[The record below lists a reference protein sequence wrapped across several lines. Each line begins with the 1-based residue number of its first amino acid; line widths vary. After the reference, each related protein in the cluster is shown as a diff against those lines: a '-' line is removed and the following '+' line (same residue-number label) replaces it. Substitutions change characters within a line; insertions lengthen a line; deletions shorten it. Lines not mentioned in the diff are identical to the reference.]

1 MTSRPAR
8 LHDSPATV
16 LAPGPRGTHD
26 GQVHA
31 SPDDHARRVPALA
44 AAGLLGLVFALG
56 VLSVR
61 FAVPGTEVAAWWPAS
76 GVGAGLLLLHDRR
89 YWPLLVA
96 LLVPIAAAANIVGGR
111 PVPLSLVYG
120 VVNAAEVLAFC
131 VALGGLRARP
141 SLVTGEDFRRLLVTG
156 LATGLGIGV
165 VAGLVVAVMTEGDP
179 WSTARSVA
187 ASHSA
192 ALLAVVPVF
201 LRSTP
206 APDLLDHRRRAV
218 VAQLLLTAIVSAVV
232 FAPGQVLPLTFL
244 VVPLVVWGAAVLPV
258 RWLTWQILAVST
270 GVTLMTSEAGGPFG
284 APDSIDAQMRGA
296 MVQLFI
302 VTLVVVALPLAIA
315 VQQRRSALDEAR
327 SAASALRRERELTS
341 AVLNSATDTAIVGAD
356 PHGVITYANPG
367 AESLLARP
375 STGLVGTPLASI
387 YAPEALHARRE
398 PDVDDLATVTRS
410 VADGDPV
417 RQDWCWLR
425 GDGTQVT
432 VNVATT
438 ALLDDEARPAGYLVV
453 AHDVSE
459 RRAAE
464 RVLRA
469 ALDREQ
475 QAVERLEELD
485 REKSEFVSSVSH
497 ELRTPMTSVLGFT
510 QLLGSGAG
518 GSLNERQRDM
528 VGRIER
534 SGHRL
539 LGLIENI
546 LSLSRVES
554 QRETEAA
561 VAPCDLREV
570 VGAALEETE
579 ELVRPRDLTLRTALP
594 ADPAVVRCE
603 RDQLERVVINLV
615 SNAVK
620 FTPDG
625 GRVGLDLTVSGDEA
639 VLRVSDTGV
648 GIPEAEQKR
657 LFESFFRASTA
668 LNAGVQGTGLGLTIV
683 RSIVERH
690 GGTISVR
697 SAEGAGTT
705 FEVRLPLG

>member
-1 MTSRPAR
+1 MTSRPAQ
-8 LHDSPATV
+8 LIDSPAAV

-26 GQVHA
+26 GRVHA
-31 SPDDHARRVPALA
+31 SPDAPVRRVPAMA
-44 AAGLLGLVFALG
+44 AAGLLALVFALG

-96 LLVPIAAAANIVGGR
+96 LLVPASAAANIVGGR

-120 VVNAAEVLAFC
+120 VVNAAEVVLFC

-165 VAGLVVAVMTEGDP
+165 VAGLVVAVMTDGDP
-179 WSTARSVA
+179 WSTAPSVA

-201 LRSTP
+201 LRSIP

-218 VAQLLLTAIVSAVV
+218 VAQLLLTAVVSSVV

-270 GVTLMTSEAGGPFG
+270 GVTLMTSEGGGPFG

-302 VTLVVVALPLAIA
+302 ATLVVVALPLAIA

-341 AVLNSATDTAIVGAD
+341 AVLNSATDTAIIGAD
-356 PHGVITYANPG
+356 PDGVITYANPG

-375 STGLVGTPLASI
+375 SSGLVGTQLTSI
-387 YAPEALHARRE
+387 YAPEALRARRQLG
-398 PDVDDLATVTRS
+398 VDDLATVSRS

-438 ALLDDEARPAGYLVV
+438 ELLDDARPAGYLVV

-459 RRAAE
+459 RRATE

-469 ALDREQ
+469 ALHREQ

-518 GSLNERQRDM
+518 GSLTERQRDM

-546 LSLSRVES
+546 LSLSSVES
-554 QRETEAA
+554 QREAE

-570 VGAALEETE
+570 VTAALEETE

-594 ADPAVVRCE
+594 AEPVVVRCE

-625 GRVGLDLTVSGDEA
+625 GRVGLDLTVSGDEG

-668 LNAGVQGTGLGLTIV
+668 LSAGVQGTGLGLTIV

>member
-1 MTSRPAR
+1 MPP
-8 LHDSPATV
+8 SPRA
-16 LAPGPRGTHD
+16 GE
-26 GQVHA
+26 
-31 SPDDHARRVPALA
+31 RRVPVSAT
-44 AAGLLGLVFALG
+44 AGLLGLVLVLG
-56 VLSVR
+56 VVSVE
-61 FAVPGTEVAAWWPAS
+61 FSVPGTEVAAWWPAS
-76 GVGAGLLLLHDRR
+76 GVAAGLLLLHHRR
-89 YWPLLVA
+89 HWPLLVA
-96 LLVPIAAAANIVGGR
+96 LLVPVSAVANIVGGR
-111 PVPLSLVYG
+111 PVALSLVYG
-120 VVNAAEVLAFC
+120 VVNATEVVAFC
-131 VALGGLRARP
+131 IALGGLRGRP
-141 SLVTGEDFRRLLVTG
+141 ALITGEDFRRLLVVG
-156 LATGLGIGV
+156 VGTGLGIGAV
-165 VAGLVVAVMTEGDP
+165 GALVVAVMTDGDP

-206 APDLLDHRRRAV
+206 ARDVLDRRRTAV
-218 VAQLLLTAIVSAVV
+218 VAQLILTAVVSTLV
-232 FAPGQVLPLTFL
+232 FSPGQALPLTFL

-270 GVTLMTSEAGGPFG
+270 GVTLMTSKAGGPFG
-284 APDSIDAQMRGA
+284 APVSIDAQMRGA

-315 VQQRRSALDEAR
+315 VQQRRTALDEAR
-327 SAASALRRERELTS
+327 RAASALRRERELTS
-341 AVLNSATDTAIVGAD
+341 AVLNSATDTAIIGTD
-356 PHGVITYANPG
+356 PDGVITYANPG
-367 AESLLARP
+367 AESLLRRSA
-375 STGLVGTPLASI
+375 SGLVGAPVTSI
-387 YAPEALHARRE
+387 YAPQALRARRE
-398 PDVDDLATVTRS
+398 AGTDDLGTVMRS
-410 VADGDPV
+410 VADGTPV

-425 GDGTQVT
+425 GDDSQVT

-438 ALLDDEARPAGYLVV
+438 ALLDDDARPAGYLAV

-510 QLLGSGAG
+510 QLLGSGTG
-518 GSLNERQRDM
+518 GSLTERQRDM
-528 VGRIER
+528 LDRIER
-534 SGHRL
+534 SGQRL

-554 QRETEAA
+554 QREDAEPE
-561 VAPCDLREV
+561 PCDLRDV
-570 VGAALEETE
+570 VGAALAETE
-579 ELVRPRDLTLRTALP
+579 ELVRPRDLELGTTLP
-594 ADPAVVRCE
+594 AEPVVVLGQ

-625 GRVGLDLTVSGDEA
+625 GWVGVDLTTTTDAA
-639 VLRVSDTGV
+639 VLRVSDTGI
-648 GIPEAEQKR
+648 GIPDAEQAR
-657 LFESFFRASTA
+657 LFESFFRPSTA
-668 LNAGVQGTGLGLTIV
+668 LSTGVQGTGLGLTIV

-690 GGTISVR
+690 DGSVAVT
-697 SAEGAGTT
+697 STEGAGTT
-705 FEVRLPLG
+705 FEIRLPLT

>member
-1 MTSRPAR
+1 MPP
-8 LHDSPATV
+8 SP
-16 LAPGPRGTHD
+16 RD
-26 GQVHA
+26 GE
-31 SPDDHARRVPALA
+31 RRVPVSAT
-44 AAGLLGLVFALG
+44 AGLLGLVLVLG
-56 VLSVR
+56 VVSVE
-61 FAVPGTEVAAWWPAS
+61 FSVPGTEVAAWWPAS
-76 GVGAGLLLLHDRR
+76 GVAAGLLLLHHRR
-89 YWPLLVA
+89 HWPLLVA
-96 LLVPIAAAANIVGGR
+96 LLVPVSAVANIVGGR

-120 VVNAAEVLAFC
+120 VVNAAEVVAFC
-131 VALGGLRARP
+131 VALGGLRGRP
-141 SLVTGEDFRRLLVTG
+141 ALITGEDFRRLLVVG
-156 LATGLGIGV
+156 VGTGLGIGAV
-165 VAGLVVAVMTEGDP
+165 GALVVAVMTDGDP

-206 APDLLDHRRRAV
+206 ARDLLDRRRTAV
-218 VAQLLLTAIVSAVV
+218 VAQLTLTALVSALV
-232 FAPGQVLPLTFL
+232 FSPGQELPLTFL

-284 APDSIDAQMRGA
+284 APVSIDAQMRGA

-315 VQQRRSALDEAR
+315 VQQRRTALDEAR
-327 SAASALRRERELTS
+327 RAASALRRERELTS
-341 AVLNSATDTAIVGAD
+341 AVLNSATDTAIIGTD
-356 PHGVITYANPG
+356 PDGVITYANPG
-367 AESLLARP
+367 AESLLRRSA
-375 STGLVGTPLASI
+375 SGLVGAPVTSI
-387 YAPEALHARRE
+387 YAPQALRARRE
-398 PDVDDLATVTRS
+398 AGTDDLGTVMRS
-410 VADGDPV
+410 VADGTPV

-425 GDGTQVT
+425 GDDSQVT

-438 ALLDDEARPAGYLVV
+438 ALLDDDARPAGYLAV

-510 QLLGSGAG
+510 QLLGSGTG
-518 GSLNERQRDM
+518 GSLTERQRDM
-528 VGRIER
+528 LDRIER
-534 SGHRL
+534 SGQRL

-554 QRETEAA
+554 QREDAEP
-561 VAPCDLREV
+561 APCDLRDV
-570 VGAALEETE
+570 VGAALAETE
-579 ELVRPRDLTLRTALP
+579 ELVRPRDLELGTTLP
-594 ADPAVVRCE
+594 ADPVVVLGQ

-625 GRVGLDLTVSGDEA
+625 GRVGVDLTTTTDAA
-639 VLRVSDTGV
+639 VLRVSDTGI
-648 GIPEAEQKR
+648 GIPDAEQAR

-668 LNAGVQGTGLGLTIV
+668 LSTGVQGTGLGLTIV

-690 GGTISVR
+690 DGSVAVT
-697 SAEGAGTT
+697 STEGAGTT
-705 FEVRLPLG
+705 FEIRLPLT